1 MTTPHILVVDDNLM
15 NLDLMRFVLSEDAF
29 EVESAEHAREALE
42 KIPTFQ
48 PDLILM
54 DMHMPGMNGLELTQL
69 IKANLATRHIGV
81 IAFTASAMQGDKGC
95 MMAAGCDGYLSK
107 PIDVDTFSA
116 TVSAFLPAR

>member
-1 MTTPHILVVDDNLM
+1 MTTPRILVVDDNLM
-15 NLDLMRFVLSEDAF
+15 NLDLMRFVLSEDDF

-42 KIPTFQ
+42 KIPAFQ

-69 IKANLATRHIGV
+69 IKADPATRHIV
-81 IAFTASAMQGDKGC
+81 IIAFTASAMQGDEEC

>member
-1 MTTPHILVVDDNLM
+1 MTTSRILVVDDNLM
-15 NLDLMRFVLSEDAF
+15 NLELMRFVLSENDF

-42 KIPTFQ
+42 KIPVFQ

-69 IKANLATRHIGV
+69 IKANPATRHIV
-81 IAFTASAMQGDKGC
+81 IIAFTASAMQGDEEC
-95 MMAAGCDGYLSK
+95 MMAAGCDGYLCK

>member
-1 MTTPHILVVDDNLM
+1 MATPRILVVDDNLM
-15 NLDLMRFVLSEDAF
+15 NLDLMRFVIGEKDF
-29 EVESAEHAREALE
+29 EVESAGQASEALE
-42 KIPTFQ
+42 KIPAFQ

-69 IKANLATRHIGV
+69 IKANPATRHIVV
-81 IAFTASAMQGDKGC
+81 IAFTASAMQGDEER

-116 TVSAFLPAR
+116 SVLAFLPAR

>member
-1 MTTPHILVVDDNLM
+1 MTTSRILVVDDNLM
-15 NLDLMRFVLSEDAF
+15 NLELMRFVLSENDS

-42 KIPTFQ
+42 KIPVFQ

-69 IKANLATRHIGV
+69 IKANPATRHIV
-81 IAFTASAMQGDKGC
+81 IIAFTASAMQGDEEC
-95 MMAAGCDGYLSK
+95 MMAAGCDGYLCK

>member
-1 MTTPHILVVDDNLM
+1 MATPRILVVDDNLM
-15 NLDLMRFVLSEDAF
+15 NLDLMRFVLGEKDF
-29 EVESAEHAREALE
+29 EVESAGQASEALE
-42 KIPTFQ
+42 KIPAFR

-69 IKANLATRHIGV
+69 IKANPATRHIVV
-81 IAFTASAMQGDKGC
+81 IAFTASAMQGDEER

-116 TVSAFLPAR
+116 SVLAFLPVR

>member
-15 NLDLMRFVLSEDAF
+15 NLDLMRFVLSEDDF
-29 EVESAEHAREALE
+29 EVESAEYAREALE

-69 IKANLATRHIGV
+69 IKANLATQHIVV
-81 IAFTASAMQGDKGC
+81 IAFTASAMQGDKEC
-95 MMAAGCDGYLSK
+95 MMATGCDGYLSK

-116 TVSAFLPAR
+116 SVSAFLPAR